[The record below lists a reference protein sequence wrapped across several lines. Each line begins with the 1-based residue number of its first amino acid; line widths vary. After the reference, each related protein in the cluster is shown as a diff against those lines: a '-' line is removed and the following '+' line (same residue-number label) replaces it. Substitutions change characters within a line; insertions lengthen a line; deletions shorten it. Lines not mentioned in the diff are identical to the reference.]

1 MYEPGI
7 LAPRPLALRFV
18 YYISN
23 LVFFMLICTVSS
35 LPLLASIRVSKLG
48 FRVYNPGFLHCFDK
62 LFEFLSITYYFIV
75 PNTAAF
81 NAVIIICSWPHR

>member
-35 LPLLASIRVSKLG
+35 LPLLAPIRVSKRG

-62 LFEFLSITYYFIV
+62 LFEFISITYFIV
-75 PNTAAF
+75 PNK
-81 NAVIIICSWPHR
+81 AVVITIII